1 MITIELE
8 AQKANLA
15 RAILNIDDTT
25 IINRIWALLN
35 SSEPIVLQ
43 QKKAVKRE
51 IGLLDGKAKIEFR
64 DDFVMTTQE
73 LLSIK

>member
-64 DDFVMTTQE
+64 DDFVMTTEE